1 MELKSLLGE
10 FSKEG
15 ERLLELSDLEEIKK
29 SIKGWLSKIKKFLTK
44 RKKGIDEGF
53 LKDQK
58 RIEREIMELEA
69 IIKNFQEEDEKI
81 ANTQQ
86 VTNRLFREKVEY
98 LNQEKNK
105 AHALEQRIQSHLLE
119 RKKSN

>member
-1 MELKSLLGE
+1 M
-10 FSKEG
+10 
-15 ERLLELSDLEEIKK
+15 
-29 SIKGWLSKIKKFLTK
+29 
-44 RKKGIDEGF
+44 
-53 LKDQK
+53 KDQK

-81 ANTQQ
+81 ANAQQ
-86 VTNRLFREKVEY
+86 AANRLFREKVEY

-119 RKKSN
+119 KEKIQLKLEELEREWAVLGRNAHDQRRLAEPASNVSRSDAGRPENVSIINN